1 MRTKFIFSVLGL
13 LLFYGG
19 LTQAGYIDIYEDTII
34 NNNLVA
40 DSIVRV
46 HNSAH
51 ITVQSTSY
59 EDFEM
64 LDTSIATVYGGN
76 ASYKAYDSSVL
87 SLYGGD
93 FVTRNPSVGYDG
105 DLAKIYVYGQNFQME
120 PHDPPSCYHQYVFL
134 NGNWLNGTEFEI
146 YFRGLPQPFEQV
158 LGTNIFLVP
167 EPCTVGLFCFGFLVM
182 RRTIKTF
189 RK

>member
-13 LLFYGG
+13 FLCFGG
-19 LTQAGYIDIYEDTII
+19 LAQAGYIDIYEDAII
-34 NNNLVA
+34 DNNLVA

-59 EDFEM
+59 VSFHL
-64 LDTSIATVYGGN
+64 LDSSIATVNGGN
-76 ASYKAYDSSVL
+76 ATYRAYDSSVL
-87 SLYGGD
+87 NLYGGD
-93 FVTRNPSVGYDG
+93 FTTRNPSVGYDG
-105 DLAKIYVYGQNFQME
+105 NSAKIYIYGQNFEYQ
-120 PHDPPSCYHQYVFL
+120 PAGYDGFL
-134 NGNWLNGTEFEI
+134 SGNWLDENETTFTI
-146 YFRGLPQPFEQV
+146 YLRGLPQPFEQV

-189 RK
+189 HK